1 MDYGG
6 ESRREPGLEA
16 VRALH
21 QTVVALRAALE
32 ESKSEI
38 LQLKNKAW
46 PIETVQEAFQIL
58 SLENH
63 ILRQKLLK
71 ADNQQSGVQETD
83 ESREDV
89 SEKPKSIEEVK
100 VLEVEESSKPSNE
113 TVTPRK
119 EIIAVESST
128 KTESPKSISEKS
140 TPKEQH
146 YLAKPSYQ
154 LEDNYQSEPRVKKVT
169 IVSPKLSPK
178 RIRNL
183 EARISIK
190 SETISPGNVSRSLES
205 LTVLKSPIE
214 SKNKLSF
221 SKTFSFSN
229 LSSHISREFHLD
241 IDEDMSHKDTE
252 PAENNVGDEE
262 ESNEVHSPQNDT
274 DQAEEV
280 DDIELIFT
288 TDDTKDSDFK
298 EQLVSI
304 DGGDS
309 RAQSSNILRLPLS
322 DMDPNLSDRELEDDV
337 FNDNFEN
344 ENQENIN
351 FQSFDMKRDNSQLCD
366 SRSDTSINQEK
377 SLKSYYSLQDSSFEN
392 RSMEKDESF
401 DRFEE
406 RIRIVETDISKCG
419 IHDVEYVVGRRN
431 TCPNPLQYKPLLHRE
446 ALSKGLVPGRK
457 TRPILTQSNA
467 VRKDSGAQTDISAL
481 PGSSWRS
488 ESSLANKARLGENFT
503 TLPSKLP
510 LPGSRLRLSEKTVEA
525 RRVLLSDIGFTSM
538 VPELSRSADHLF
550 PPNIKPTGVT
560 PIYGQFLKTTDLYSP
575 GYASQKFTWSANT
588 ATPSEGSQTHS
599 HYGSMY
605 PLTSLPVP
613 SRRCSAPVSPSR
625 RGVLKHTPSRVRFA
639 NGSLPELRGDWGT
652 VDSGDSTDSLV
663 EEAENYLRRSIDCI
677 IGRDTMTSYSD
688 TRTKTG
694 VRRASA
700 PEPSGDNVPPP
711 GWLPFLPR
719 VSRDLKLDNWVK
731 VITSEGRVKGG
742 RVRYIGPVVSQTEHF
757 VGVQLSCPDGYCDG
771 TYNNRMYFQCEP
783 YHGIFVPFKK
793 VIMGWRP

>member
-1 MDYGG
+1 MEYGG
-6 ESRREPGLEA
+6 EYHKGLQT

-32 ESKSEI
+32 ESKTEI
-38 LQLKNKAW
+38 LELKSKVW
-46 PIETVQEAFQIL
+46 PIDSVQEAFEIL
-58 SLENH
+58 SLENQS
-63 ILRQKLLK
+63 LKRKLLEAELK
-71 ADNQQSGVQETD
+71 KTEDNGHNKEELNKFDAVEDETG
-83 ESREDV
+83 
-89 SEKPKSIEEVK
+89 
-100 VLEVEESSKPSNE
+100 SNQ
-113 TVTPRK
+113 
-119 EIIAVESST
+119 ESST
-128 KTESPKSISEKS
+128 TTPRSLLNDDVGEPKI
-140 TPKEQH
+140 
-146 YLAKPSYQ
+146 
-154 LEDNYQSEPRVKKVT
+154 KKVT
-169 IVSPKLSPK
+169 IVTPKVSPK
-178 RIRNL
+178 RTRNI

-190 SETISPGNVSRSLES
+190 SETTSPRNVSRSLES
-205 LTVLKSPIE
+205 LTILKSPLD
-214 SKNKLSF
+214 KLSF

-229 LSSHISREFHLD
+229 LSSQINREFNVD
-241 IDEDMSHKDTE
+241 INEEMSNKNTEQYNNSVDEQD
-252 PAENNVGDEE
+252 GD
-262 ESNEVHSPQNDT
+262 SSPQNDQ
-274 DQAEEV
+274 DQTEEV

-304 DGGDS
+304 DAREGV
-309 RAQSSNILRLPLS
+309 AQTSNQLQLPLS
-322 DMDPNLSDRELEDDV
+322 EMDQSLSDREEMEDDV

-344 ENQENIN
+344 ENQENSN

-366 SRSDTSINQEK
+366 SRSDNSINQEK

-392 RSMEKDESF
+392 RSLEKDESF

-446 ALSKGLVPGRK
+446 ALSKGLGPTRK
-457 TRPILTQSNA
+457 TRPILTHSNA
-467 VRKDSGAQTDISAL
+467 IRKDSGAQTDISAL
-481 PGSSWRS
+481 PGSYWRS

-550 PPNIKPTGVT
+550 PPTLRPTGGVA

-575 GYASQKFTWSANT
+575 AYTSQKFTWSATT
-588 ATPSEGSQTHS
+588 ASPSEGSQSHS
-599 HYGSMY
+599 HYNSMY
-605 PLTSLPVP
+605 PLTSLPIP

-625 RGVLKHTPSRVRFA
+625 RGLLKHTPSKVRFA
-639 NGSLPELRGDWGT
+639 NGSLPELRSDWT
-652 VDSGDSTDSLV
+652 TIDSGDSTDSLV

-677 IGRDTMTSYSD
+677 IGRENSSSSYSVS
-688 TRTKTG
+688 RPKTG

-700 PEPSGDNVPPP
+700 PEPSGDNVSPP

-742 RVRYIGPVVSQTEHF
+742 RVRYIGPVHSQTEQF

-771 TYNNRMYFQCEP
+771 TYNNRRYFQCEP